1 MILYQESK
9 DLCISGYDV
18 ISDSEKEAKGG
29 CGMRE
34 MSYRV
39 MVVDDS
45 GFMRKIISDLI
56 ELDPAFQVVAT
67 AVNGRE
73 AIDKVAELKPDL
85 VTMDVEMPVMNG
97 LESLK
102 VIMKDYPL
110 PVIMLS
116 GINEE
121 GMRETIM
128 ALELGAF
135 DFIRKPLAS
144 TSSYD
149 IEQVGRELREQMKA
163 AMLAKE
169 RREMRQAALE
179 AKLQEART
187 PTPELPIIPASR
199 KRKLEPDRQPAGQP
213 GITKP
218 QGQDT
223 EPTLSQ
229 RNGKPTTVGEPK
241 KQEKP
246 QGVAK
251 DGGGTT
257 GGSKTVKQP
266 LPTAPVAAA
275 KETAVKPGPI
285 KKVKETKARKQL
297 IQEQAQEDLDRP
309 RSRSRT
315 GFTDLVA
322 IGTSTGGPKALKAV
336 LEKLP
341 ADFPAPIVIVQH
353 MPPNFTKSL
362 AQRLNSLSA
371 LNVVEAEEGMELLPG
386 SAYVAPGGLHLK
398 VAAGAGGSYQA
409 TLSSLEACNGHRPS
423 VDVMFESLLPL
434 QGLKKHIVLLT
445 GMGSDGAR
453 SMKRLYDA
461 GVTSTIAESEESCVV
476 YGMPRS
482 AIEMGCVSQILPLEQ
497 IGPKLVQIVK

>member
-1 MILYQESK
+1 MIN
-9 DLCISGYDV
+9 
-18 ISDSEKEAKGG
+18 DSEKEAEGG

-56 ELDPAFQVVAT
+56 ELDSSFQVVAT
-67 AVNGRE
+67 ATNGRE
-73 AIDKVAELKPDL
+73 AIEKVAELKPDL
-85 VTMDVEMPVMNG
+85 VTMDVEMPEMNG

-102 VIMKDYPL
+102 VIMKEHPL

-135 DFIRKPLAS
+135 DFIRKPSAS

-149 IEQVGRELREQMKA
+149 IGQVGKELREQMKA

-169 RREMRQAALE
+169 RRELRRAALE
-179 AKLQEART
+179 AKLQEAMPPLSEIPAAPPSRQPKPELERRT
-187 PTPELPIIPASR
+187 AGKPDSKAKVKPGSKPVADNRADKPAASARQKGLQKPASVKGSELTTATPEPAELPQQLI
-199 KRKLEPDRQPAGQP
+199 
-213 GITKP
+213 
-218 QGQDT
+218 
-223 EPTLSQ
+223 
-229 RNGKPTTVGEPK
+229 
-241 KQEKP
+241 
-246 QGVAK
+246 
-251 DGGGTT
+251 
-257 GGSKTVKQP
+257 
-266 LPTAPVAAA
+266 APVAAS
-275 KETAVKPGPI
+275 KEAPVKPGPA
-285 KKVKETKARKQL
+285 KVTKESKLPKPPLPKQ
-297 IQEQAQEDLDRP
+297 EPMDLERLLT
-309 RSRSRT
+309 RSKT
-315 GFTDLVA
+315 GYTDLVA

-362 AQRLNSLSA
+362 AQRLNTLSA
-371 LNVVEAEEGMELLPG
+371 LNVMEAEAGMELLPG
-386 SAYVAPGGLHLK
+386 SAYVAPGGLHMQ
-398 VAAGAGGSYQA
+398 VVPRAGGGYQIA
-409 TLSSLEACNGHRPS
+409 LSHFEARNGHRPS

-434 QGLKKHIVLLT
+434 QGLKRHLVLLT

-453 SMKRLYDA
+453 AMKRLYDA

-482 AIEMGCVSQILPLEQ
+482 AIELGCVSQILSLEQ
-497 IGPKLVQIVK
+497 VGPKLVQIVK

>member
-1 MILYQESK
+1 
-9 DLCISGYDV
+9 
-18 ISDSEKEAKGG
+18 
-29 CGMRE
+29 MRE

-56 ELDPAFQVVAT
+56 ELDSAFKVVAT
-67 AVNGRE
+67 AANGRE
-73 AIDKVAELKPDL
+73 AIEKVVELKPDL
-85 VTMDVEMPVMNG
+85 VTMDVEMPEMNG

-102 VIMKDYPL
+102 VIMKDHPL

-179 AKLQEART
+179 AKLQEALT
-187 PTPELPIIPASR
+187 PLPELPVMPASK
-199 KRKLEPDRQPAGQP
+199 KRRADPDRLTSSKSGAAKPPKRDAELSTSHRADKSPTAGR
-213 GITKP
+213 
-218 QGQDT
+218 
-223 EPTLSQ
+223 S
-229 RNGKPTTVGEPK
+229 K
-241 KQEKP
+241 KQEK
-246 QGVAK
+246 QGFAR
-251 DGGGTT
+251 
-257 GGSKTVKQP
+257 GSKLTMDDLDALKIL
-266 LPTAPVAAA
+266 LPTAPVAASREA
-275 KETAVKPGPI
+275 PVKPDPME
-285 KKVKETKARKQL
+285 KVKETKSRRQSVTKAKA
-297 IQEQAQEDLDRP
+297 ESLDME
-309 RSRSRT
+309 RSRSRSKT
-315 GFTDLVA
+315 EFTDLVA

-371 LNVVEAEEGMELLPG
+371 LNVVEAEEGMALLPG
-386 SAYVAPGGLHLK
+386 SAYIAPGGLHLQ
-398 VAAGAGGSYQA
+398 VACGVGGTYQA
-409 TLSSLEACNGHRPS
+409 TLSNLEACNGHRPS
-423 VDVMFESLLPL
+423 VDVMFESLLSL
-434 QGLKKHIVLLT
+434 QGLKKHVVLLT

>member
-1 MILYQESK
+1 M
-9 DLCISGYDV
+9 

-56 ELDPAFQVVAT
+56 ELDSAFQVVAT

-102 VIMKDYPL
+102 VIMKDHPL

-116 GINEE
+116 GVNEE
-121 GMRETIM
+121 GVRETIM

-179 AKLQEART
+179 AKLQEALT
-187 PTPELPIIPASR
+187 PMPEVPVIPASR
-199 KRKLEPDRQPAGQP
+199 KRRFDMDRQTTGKPDAIKPPKLEA
-213 GITKP
+213 
-218 QGQDT
+218 
-223 EPTLSQ
+223 EPTASQ
-229 RNGKPTTVGEPK
+229 RTDSQTMARGLK

-246 QGVAK
+246 QGAAK
-251 DGGGTT
+251 GSGVTT
-257 GGSKTVKQP
+257 EGPKTVKKP

-275 KETAVKPGPI
+275 KETAVKLEPL
-285 KKVKETKARKQL
+285 KKVKETKARKQPV
-297 IQEQAQEDLDRP
+297 QEQTKEDQGRP

-341 ADFPAPIVIVQH
+341 ADFPAPIIIVQH

-398 VAAGAGGSYQA
+398 VAASADGSYQA
-409 TLSSLEACNGHRPS
+409 TLSGLEACNGHRPS